1 MYITALVN
9 GSLLGGALIIAIGA
23 QNMFVIRQ
31 GLARDQVF
39 AVAFVASLIDASLI
53 VFGALGLGSL
63 IATFPLAITV
73 ATVGGGAFLF
83 LYGSLSLYRVFWPS
97 SQKILQQEPPVSSLK
112 RAIMMTLAFSLLNP
126 HVYLD
131 TVILLGGIAAAYPF
145 ATRLYFVT
153 GAVVTSFVW
162 FFLIAYGAR
171 VLAPMMRHPM
181 GARGLDLLVA
191 VMMFIVAAGLVKDL
205 WLKV

>member
-63 IATFPLAITV
+63 IAAFPLAITV
-73 ATVGGGAFLF
+73 ATVGGAGFLF
-83 LYGSLSLYRVFWPS
+83 VYGSLSLYRVFWPARE
-97 SQKILQQEPPVSSLK
+97 KALEQEPSVSSLK
-112 RAIMMTLAFSLLNP
+112 RAIMMTVAFSLLNP

-131 TVILLGGIAAAYPF
+131 TVILLGGIAASYPF
-145 ATRLYFVT
+145 ETRLYFVI

-171 VLAPMMRHPM
+171 ILAPLMQHPM

-191 VMMFIVAAGLVKDL
+191 VMMYIVAAGLVRDL
-205 WLKV
+205 